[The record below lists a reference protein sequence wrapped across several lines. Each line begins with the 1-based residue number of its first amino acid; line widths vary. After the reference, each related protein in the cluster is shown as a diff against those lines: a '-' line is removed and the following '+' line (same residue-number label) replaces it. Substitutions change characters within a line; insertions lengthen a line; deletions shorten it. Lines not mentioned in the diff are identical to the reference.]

1 MQKTISCNAIWRVL
15 CGTAEPENCSKGKNT
30 QLHQILGIKPVL
42 ETMKKLEN
50 DMIGMWGL
58 IILRWISLLVIIRRM
73 LYRPP
78 IQQIISNDDFPF
90 YRRYQKHRY

>member
-1 MQKTISCNAIWRVL
+1 VL

-50 DMIGMWGL
+50 DYDWYVGINNTEMDFV
-58 IILRWISLLVIIRRM
+58 ISDNPAYAV
-73 LYRPP
+73 
-78 IQQIISNDDFPF
+78 
-90 YRRYQKHRY
+90 

>member
-1 MQKTISCNAIWRVL
+1 ML

-30 QLHQILGIKPVL
+30 QLHQILGIKLVL

-50 DMIGMWGL
+50 DYDWYVGI
-58 IILRWISLLVIIRRM
+58 IILRWISLLVIIRCM

-78 IQQIISNDDFPF
+78 IQQVINNDDFPF
-90 YRRYQKHRY
+90 

>member
-1 MQKTISCNAIWRVL
+1 ML

-30 QLHQILGIKPVL
+30 QLHQILGIKLVL

-50 DMIGMWGL
+50 DYDWYVGI

-78 IQQIISNDDFPF
+78 IQQVISNDDFPF

>member
-30 QLHQILGIKPVL
+30 QLHQILGIKLVL

-50 DMIGMWGL
+50 DYDWYVGI
-58 IILRWISLLVIIRRM
+58 IILR
-73 LYRPP
+73 
-78 IQQIISNDDFPF
+78 
-90 YRRYQKHRY
+90 